1 VLYDAI
7 CKTYSVQRALNRRQL
22 GVDVRVITFAP
33 VVSNTLESLEED
45 DLIITQA
52 ESLTNYLK
60 NQQLDNSEKYK
71 KIVSA
76 IQAVSK
82 VKVGKKRNPKKSDS
96 RGAKLVKL
104 DQSITNLDL
113 QQSKAVLETVNGVQR
128 IRGLA
133 GSGKT
138 IVLARKVAYLH
149 AKNPDWKIAVTF
161 NTRSLKKQFENL
173 ITSFVYEQTNELP
186 NFEKIKIIH
195 AWAVLLWKAYI
206 TMPHYQ
212 LILNILIF
220 DQQKTIENQL
230 IRTNLILHARLY

>member
-1 VLYDAI
+1 MLSAKLIQY
-7 CKTYSVQRALNRRQL
+7 KELLNRRQL

-82 VKVGKKRNPKKSDS
+82 VKVGKRNPKKSDS

-186 NFEKIKIIH
+186 NFEKLKSYMPG
-195 AWAVLLWKAYI
+195 AVLLWKAYI

-220 DQQKTIENQL
+220 DQQKL
-230 IRTNLILHARLY
+230 